1 MANRR
6 LRSEARRMK
15 RIADEVFRPSILFRY
30 FRGAFRCRVQGC
42 RAFTRNPLCKK
53 HQHSPKFQYLSQR

>member
-1 MANRR
+1 
-6 LRSEARRMK
+6 MK